1 LAADA
6 RGLQKTTVAALAQ
19 HGSIVE
25 YEGCLIIVWP
35 QATNVT
41 AAACF
46 EVCAKIIQLLAEA
59 RDESAPE

>member
-1 LAADA
+1 MGISLTADA

-25 YEGCLIIVWP
+25 YEGRLIIIWP

-46 EVCAKIIQLLAEA
+46 EVCAKII
-59 RDESAPE
+59 